1 MPPDDIES
9 LRSAIKTTHGCEAHH
24 LKSVP
29 VHAVFLGQTTW
40 KGTVEVFC
48 LTRHPKAKRCY
59 AWSYQVGQETR
70 SMTVLEIPPVD
81 SPEAAARGAI
91 ASNADTSKMADVL
104 FANMRQLSEG
114 KRSGVEPGQRLS
126 AREREIVQLVAEG
139 KATRKWRTRSASAS
153 ALRKLIALVFCG
165 NYAWTRS
172 RVSFATL
179 FAIR

>member
-24 LKSVP
+24 LKSVS

-59 AWSYQVGQETR
+59 AWSYQVGKETR

-81 SPEAAARGAI
+81 SPEAAVRGAI

-114 KRSGVEPGQRLS
+114 KRSGWNQDNG
-126 AREREIVQLVAEG
+126 
-139 KATRKWRTRSASAS
+139 
-153 ALRKLIALVFCG
+153 
-165 NYAWTRS
+165 
-172 RVSFATL
+172 
-179 FAIR
+179 